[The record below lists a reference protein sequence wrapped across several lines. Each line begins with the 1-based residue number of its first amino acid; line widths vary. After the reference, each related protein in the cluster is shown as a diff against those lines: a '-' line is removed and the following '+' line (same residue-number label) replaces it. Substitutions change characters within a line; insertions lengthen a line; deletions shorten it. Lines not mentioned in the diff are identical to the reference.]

1 MNQRERLRY
10 LADYFK
16 NESDEYRNITVPED
30 QEGQRRLLRSL
41 MNVRMP
47 GKIEMKPLDIQDA
60 YLSERIKE
68 NGIVSGEE
76 IPVYK
81 DKISVWQGDI
91 TRALYKIL

>member
-47 GKIEMKPLDIQDA
+47 GKIEVKPLDIQDA
-60 YLSERIKE
+60 YLSERIRE
-68 NGIVSGEE
+68 NGRRDVNLICRLF
-76 IPVYK
+76 Y
-81 DKISVWQGDI
+81 
-91 TRALYKIL
+91 L